1 MSALVQHVIVA
12 MGILNGLLRKSDTG
26 LSPYVPPPP
35 SGGTSTYYFLGF

>member
-26 LSPYVPPPP
+26 LSPYVPP

>member
-26 LSPYVPPPP
+26 LSPYVHPP